1 MPEDRLAEVPCFENT
16 ALDVFG
22 HFYVQNG
29 RKTRNS
35 YGSRKLWVLLFVCLT
50 SRAVHVE
57 FLPGMDTSTFRN
69 ALQRFI
75 AFRGTPKIIR
85 SDNGSNFVC
94 SSTQMKDLSNSDES
108 IDVGS
113 IQNHL
118 EKRGIQWIFN
128 PGYSSHFGG
137 NFERKIK
144 SIRSCFQGCI
154 AHLGQRMLTY
164 DEFCT
169 LMQEACSIVNNT
181 PMTEVSN
188 HPDDP
193 MPITPSMLLNL
204 KDSSQMSDIDEFD
217 HKDLLAYGT
226 KRWRR
231 VQFLAQVFW
240 RRWSAEYVLSLN
252 RRHKWKVRKSCISVG
267 DVVLVKDK
275 TKRNCWPVGRVSNV
289 RKSCDGL
296 VRSVTII
303 LPPLKGSSKKR
314 TIERAIHNLVLLV
327 KSNDHGT
334 DCLS

>member
-1 MPEDRLAEVPCFENT
+1 
-16 ALDVFG
+16 
-22 HFYVQNG
+22 
-29 RKTRNS
+29 
-35 YGSRKLWVLLFVCLT
+35 
-50 SRAVHVE
+50 
-57 FLPGMDTSTFRN
+57 
-69 ALQRFI
+69 
-75 AFRGTPKIIR
+75 
-85 SDNGSNFVC
+85 
-94 SSTQMKDLSNSDES
+94 MKDLSNSDES

-303 LPPLKGSSKKR
+303 LPPLKGSSKRR

-327 KSNDHGT
+327 KSNEHGT